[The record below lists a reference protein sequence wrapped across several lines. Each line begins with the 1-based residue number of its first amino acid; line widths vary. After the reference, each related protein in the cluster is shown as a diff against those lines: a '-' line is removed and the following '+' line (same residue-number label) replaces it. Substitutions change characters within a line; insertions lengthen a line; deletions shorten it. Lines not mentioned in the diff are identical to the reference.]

1 MIHTF
6 AGDFTNL
13 FELVATI
20 TVCVIPLFP
29 FLRLWYDEWRDERE
43 KTKQNKKAS

>member
-13 FELVATI
+13 FDLVATI
-20 TVCVIPLFP
+20 IICIIP
-29 FLRLWYDEWRDERE
+29 FLPFPMWWYDQWKEKRE
-43 KTKQNKKAS
+43 KTKKKKAS